1 MAPEIQN
8 MQVEL
13 GSAEIYFAKKLAN
26 NDKKIRDRTLKKLKS
41 WLKSKGTSEE
51 GNNLIFWGGV
61 HKFYEDHRFYQLSI
75 PAPGYIKLTK
85 KQKK

>member
-51 GNNLIFWGGV
+51 GNNLIFLGRGAQV
-61 HKFYEDHRFYQLSI
+61 L
-75 PAPGYIKLTK
+75 
-85 KQKK
+85 